1 MSQDR
6 PTNMIMTTASD
17 DYVEGRSAR
26 KRRAV
31 IEAATKLFLQNGYL
45 GTNMDEVANV
55 ARVSKQTV
63 YKQFSNKESLFIEI
77 VTSLANAASN
87 AVHNAVPRFVDGADL
102 TEYLCDYAYRQ
113 LRVVLTP
120 QLMQLRR
127 MVIGEVGRFP
137 ELGTNLY
144 ESGPKRAMAAFAA
157 TLSNLAKQ
165 GLLSIE
171 DPANAASHFNWLI
184 MSAPVNQVMLLGDR
198 AIPNGA
204 QLRRH
209 AEQGVRV
216 FLAAYGTKGLLSLK
230 RGRTRHPRS

>member
-1 MSQDR
+1 M
-6 PTNMIMTTASD
+6 MMTIASD
-17 DYVEGRSAR
+17 DHVEGRSTR

-77 VTSLANAASN
+77 VTSMVNTASD

-102 TEYLCDYAYRQ
+102 AEYLRDHAYRQ
-113 LRVVLTP
+113 LQVVLTP
-120 QLMQLRR
+120 RLMQLRR
-127 MVIGEVGRFP
+127 MVIGEVVRFP

-157 TLSNLAKQ
+157 TLSNLAER

-171 DPANAASHFNWLI
+171 EPADAASHFNWLI
-184 MSAPVNQVMLLGDR
+184 MSAPVNQAMLLGDR
-198 AIPNGA
+198 AIPNA
-204 QLRRH
+204 TQLRRH

-216 FLAAYGTKGLLSLK
+216 FLAAYGTKKLFL
-230 RGRTRHPRS
+230 

>member
-1 MSQDR
+1 M
-6 PTNMIMTTASD
+6 NMITTPAAD
-17 DYVEGRSAR
+17 DRSTGRSAR

-63 YKQFSNKESLFIEI
+63 YKQFSNKEALFIEI
-77 VTSLANAASN
+77 VTSLVNAASD

-102 TEYLCDYAYRQ
+102 TKYLRDYAFQQ
-113 LRVVLTP
+113 LQVVLTP
-120 QLMQLRR
+120 RLMQLRR

-137 ELGTNLY
+137 ELGMKLY
-144 ESGPKRAMAAFAA
+144 ESGPKRAMEAFAA
-157 TLSNLAKQ
+157 TLSSLAER

-171 DPANAASHFNWLI
+171 EPADAASHFNWLI
-184 MSAPVNQVMLLGDR
+184 MSAPVNQAMLLGDR
-198 AIPNGA
+198 AIPKGA

-216 FLAAYGTKGLLSLK
+216 FLAAYGTKGLRSLK
-230 RGRTRHPRS
+230 RGATRHPRS